1 MKIIVK
7 DTHFIENMIPDPM
20 ILVFKING
28 SVALETSDPDP
39 IIQQKKPDPVKMNG
53 SGHHEIGKPQ
63 KI

>member
-1 MKIIVK
+1 
-7 DTHFIENMIPDPM
+7 MIPDPM